1 MEPYRCVTGWTET
14 DRSSDMPRKHRFE
27 SEGLDHLFGRYV
39 GSDRKKIARFE
50 HELAE
55 IEVAR
60 RLYELR
66 KQAGLTQAALAKLV
80 GTSTSVISRLE
91 NADYR
96 GHSLSMLRRIAS
108 ALGKRVQI
116 TFVDADPKRR
126 AARGRNVRR
135 KRKTQAA

>member
-1 MEPYRCVTGWTET
+1 
-14 DRSSDMPRKHRFE
+14 MPRKHRFE
-27 SEGLDHLFGRYV
+27 SEGLDHLFRRYV

-55 IEVAR
+55 IDVAR

-66 KQAGLTQAALAKLV
+66 KQASLTQAALAKLV

-96 GHSLSMLRRIAS
+96 GHSLSMLRRIAA

-116 TFVDADPKRR
+116 AFVDAAPERS
-126 AARGRNVRR
+126 AARGRKLRRRR
-135 KRKTQAA
+135 KTKVA